1 MAALVVEHHQQINPE
16 MHKYPR
22 EESAMKPVRIAII
35 ILLFLLAF
43 LAVVFF
49 WPGKS
54 SEPPSISELG
64 RPPAAPLKAEPEIRY
79 PLPEAQPASPE
90 TDEQVIPPLPELGQ
104 SDAFIKDLLA
114 QLFGESA
121 RKQLL
126 APQQFIRRL
135 VLIIDALPRKDLPRQ
150 HLPVRA
156 PGGRFEIAG
165 AEGAEVI
172 ASANF
177 QRYAPYVKLAEA
189 VPADRLTKVYLRIY
203 PLLEEAYREM
213 GHPKGYFHDRM
224 IAVLD
229 NLLATPEPKGPI
241 LLVKHVTQYR
251 YADPQ
256 LEALSAGQKILL
268 RMGSE
273 NARRVKAVLQ
283 KLRGQLVVPRPEA

>member
-1 MAALVVEHHQQINPE
+1 
-16 MHKYPR
+16 
-22 EESAMKPVRIAII
+22 MKPVRIAII
-35 ILLFLLAF
+35 ILLFLLAC

-54 SEPPSISELG
+54 SEPPSIAELG
-64 RPPAAPLKAEPEIRY
+64 IPPAAPQEAEPEIRY
-79 PLPEAQPASPE
+79 PLPEAQSVSAG
-90 TDEQVIPPLPELGQ
+90 TDEKVIPPLPELGQ
-104 SDAFIKDLLA
+104 GDAFSKDLLTE
-114 QLFGESA
+114 LFGDPA

-135 VLIIDALPRKDLPRQ
+135 VLIIDALPRKNLPRQ

-156 PGGRFEIAG
+156 PEGRFETAG
-165 AEGAEVI
+165 EEGAEVI

-177 QRYAPYVKLAEA
+177 RRYAPYVQLAEA
-189 VPADRLTKVYLRIY
+189 ATSDRLAKAYLRVY

-224 IAVLD
+224 IGVLD
-229 NLLATPEPKGPI
+229 HLLATPEPKGPI
-241 LLVKHVTQYR
+241 PLVKHVTQYR

-268 RMGSE
+268 RMGSD
-273 NARRVKAVLQ
+273 NARRVKAVLE
-283 KLRGQLVVPRPEA
+283 KLRGQLIVPQPAT

>member
-1 MAALVVEHHQQINPE
+1 
-16 MHKYPR
+16 
-22 EESAMKPVRIAII
+22 MKPVRIAII
-35 ILLFLLAF
+35 FLLFLLAS

-64 RPPAAPLKAEPEIRY
+64 IPPAAPLETEPEIRY
-79 PLPEAQPASPE
+79 PLPEAQPVSPE
-90 TDEQVIPPLPELGQ
+90 TDEQAMPPLPALGE
-104 SDAFIKDLLA
+104 SESFTKDLLA

-126 APQQFIRRL
+126 APQQFIRRM
-135 VLIIDALPRKDLPRQ
+135 VLIVDALPRKNLPRQ

-156 PGGRFEIAG
+156 PGGPFEIAG
-165 AEGAEVI
+165 EEGAEII
-172 ASANF
+172 ASANYR
-177 QRYAPYVKLAEA
+177 RYLPYVKLAEA
-189 VPADRLTKVYLRIY
+189 APSDQLSQAYLRVY
-203 PLLEEAYREM
+203 PLLEEAYQEM
-213 GHPKGYFHDRM
+213 GYPKGYFHDRM

-229 NLLATPEPKGPI
+229 HLLATPDPKGPI
-241 LLVKHVTQYR
+241 PLVKHVTRYR

-256 LEALSAGQKILL
+256 LESLSAGQKILL

-283 KLRGQLVVPRPEA
+283 KLRGKLVVPQPGT